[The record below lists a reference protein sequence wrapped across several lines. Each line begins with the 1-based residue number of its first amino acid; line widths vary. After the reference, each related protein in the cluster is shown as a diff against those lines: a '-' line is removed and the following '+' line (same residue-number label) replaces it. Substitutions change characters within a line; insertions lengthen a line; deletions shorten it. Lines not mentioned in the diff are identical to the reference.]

1 MLYLYDPFHLYITY
15 SSSKQTYYTAR
26 FWVDRDLVDDFF
38 RAYAYCRWADDVIDI
53 SSASDKERTSFIE
66 RQQEIITRCYRN
78 ERVESL
84 SPEEQIVAELIR
96 NDRFEKSGLQSF
108 IRSILD
114 IIEFDAKRKGELI
127 SQDELTWYTDR
138 LGRGV
143 IDGLQY
149 FIGNGYPYPR
159 ASNQYL
165 AATAAHIT
173 HLLRDTVPDIA
184 NGFVNIPREYLESHK
199 LNPDDLTHP
208 DLIAWVR
215 SRIKLARDK
224 FQRGKQYIN
233 SLKVLRCKIVGQW
246 YCARFEDVLNQVERD
261 GYILR
266 ERYDGSKIRSF
277 AKLGRL
283 SLITTLLHAFSLKN
297 GRMEAR

>member
-1 MLYLYDPFHLYITY
+1 MSESTAALAQAITY

-159 ASNQYL
+159 
-165 AATAAHIT
+165 
-173 HLLRDTVPDIA
+173 DIA

-297 GRMEAR
+297 GRMEARQESVNGDREMVDQKE